1 MINSE
6 KFVQAESRSCL
17 EMPETQIAPLHRR
30 IMLAASG
37 LVFVIAL
44 TQIIKTSSSQ
54 WYSRPDIPCE
64 QGVEVHQLARINA
77 DRVNLRDLPT
87 VFSTVLTQANAGDPA
102 MVVCVFGA
110 WSQLA
115 GDPPGQIQWVSTGLI
130 TPDTDQPLSLQSR
143 VSLILMALIGAL
155 WLAMSALKPTWLP
168 AVADWLFKTRDLPPH
183 AQPLIKKSV
192 TEVPLDQQLR
202 QERI

>member
-1 MINSE
+1 
-6 KFVQAESRSCL
+6 
-17 EMPETQIAPLHRR
+17 
-30 IMLAASG
+30 MLAASG

-44 TQIIKTSSSQ
+44 TQIIQTSSSQ
-54 WYSRPDIPCE
+54 WHSRPDIPCE

-115 GDPPGQIQWVSTGLI
+115 GDPPGQIHGSQ
-130 TPDTDQPLSLQSR
+130 PD
-143 VSLILMALIGAL
+143 
-155 WLAMSALKPTWLP
+155 
-168 AVADWLFKTRDLPPH
+168 
-183 AQPLIKKSV
+183 
-192 TEVPLDQQLR
+192 
-202 QERI
+202 